1 MTRSIARAG
10 SKLLPVTGLTV
21 TGLTVTV
28 LAVTGLT
35 VTGLAV
41 LAPLTAAHAAPAGV
55 TVTGGHPAPAPSF
68 AGLVGHRL
76 FAAPFGVA
84 AGRGGDVWV
93 ADTGANRI
101 EEFGPGGDLRAVGA
115 AGLDEP
121 EGIAV
126 GRAGDVWVADTGADR
141 VVEFSGTGRRILAFG
156 STGSGRG
163 RLDQPVAVAVAGR
176 VVYVA
181 DQLNNRIE
189 EFSTAGR
196 YLASISV
203 PTPAG
208 VAIGA
213 RGDIWVS
220 SPGSD
225 AGDTIYEFN
234 GRGAQVNSFGTIQAG
249 YGDLGDTAGIAV
261 GPDGRIYVAQPDYGF
276 VTVFN
281 PGGTFYTEFGLHTD
295 GDQNLRNPQAIALGP
310 DGEIYVADSGTGA
323 VARFAPPA
331 AMRGSAAGIR
341 AAAAGNH
348 GAMSGGPSLPL
359 IIGLSVLAFL
369 LAAVGLGWWLAIRRR
384 GPADGHG
391 EPAAPAGAKPFA
403 AVQQRI
409 TQAGISRRGLLV
421 SATALSG
428 TALTGTA
435 LSGTALAGIGAA
447 GALPLSLRRQL
458 TAALNSPP
466 QGGLSS
472 IEHIVILMQENRSFD
487 HYFGTFPGVR
497 GFSDPAALTLSTGRS
512 VFHQPD
518 PGHAQGYLTPFHYDT
533 RSTSAQATP
542 GTDHTWPTQHQAWNN
557 GKMDQWVKA
566 KGPYTMGY
574 FTEQDIPFQWA
585 LAEAFTLC
593 DNYHCS
599 VFGPTNPNRLYLWT
613 GMIDPSGTGGG
624 PVTDDSPAFDN
635 VILSWTTYPER
646 LSKAGITWQVYQEED
661 NYDDNALAWFKQIAY
676 APASSDLYQRAMTKR
691 PAGWFEADA
700 RAGTLPQVS
709 WIVAPTAQ
717 SEHPDYFPA
726 AGAEYVASKLD
737 ALASNP
743 DLWSKT
749 LFILTYD
756 ENDGMFDHVPPPTA
770 PAGTA
775 GEYVSGEPIGLGFR
789 VPCTLIS
796 PWTAGGQI
804 YSPVLDHTSLIQ
816 IIEQVFGV
824 TEPNISP
831 WRRQTCD
838 DFTGALQFGP
848 QASYPATNQAISL
861 AAAEAQLLT
870 AQAEVFSN
878 PTPAIPSANEPV
890 PGQGQG

>member
-234 GRGAQVNSFGTIQAG
+234 GRGAQVNSCGTIQAG

-295 GDQNLRNPQAIALGP
+295 RDQNLRNPQAIALGP

-403 AVQQRI
+403 AVQHGI

-447 GALPLSLRRQL
+447 G
-458 TAALNSPP
+458 
-466 QGGLSS
+466 
-472 IEHIVILMQENRSFD
+472 
-487 HYFGTFPGVR
+487 
-497 GFSDPAALTLSTGRS
+497 
-512 VFHQPD
+512 
-518 PGHAQGYLTPFHYDT
+518 
-533 RSTSAQATP
+533 
-542 GTDHTWPTQHQAWNN
+542 
-557 GKMDQWVKA
+557 
-566 KGPYTMGY
+566 
-574 FTEQDIPFQWA
+574 
-585 LAEAFTLC
+585 
-593 DNYHCS
+593 
-599 VFGPTNPNRLYLWT
+599 
-613 GMIDPSGTGGG
+613 
-624 PVTDDSPAFDN
+624 
-635 VILSWTTYPER
+635 
-646 LSKAGITWQVYQEED
+646 
-661 NYDDNALAWFKQIAY
+661 
-676 APASSDLYQRAMTKR
+676 
-691 PAGWFEADA
+691 
-700 RAGTLPQVS
+700 
-709 WIVAPTAQ
+709 
-717 SEHPDYFPA
+717 
-726 AGAEYVASKLD
+726 
-737 ALASNP
+737 
-743 DLWSKT
+743 
-749 LFILTYD
+749 
-756 ENDGMFDHVPPPTA
+756 
-770 PAGTA
+770 
-775 GEYVSGEPIGLGFR
+775 
-789 VPCTLIS
+789 
-796 PWTAGGQI
+796 
-804 YSPVLDHTSLIQ
+804 
-816 IIEQVFGV
+816 
-824 TEPNISP
+824 
-831 WRRQTCD
+831 
-838 DFTGALQFGP
+838 
-848 QASYPATNQAISL
+848 
-861 AAAEAQLLT
+861 
-870 AQAEVFSN
+870 
-878 PTPAIPSANEPV
+878 
-890 PGQGQG
+890 